1 MYKGLDIETCCEI
14 AWNVIQLKKI
24 PRTERMRISKEVTLI
39 RELKH
44 DNIIRFVNGWHN
56 KEKDEVVF
64 ITEMVTGGS
73 LRSYLRTIIK
83 NPILR
88 VIKGW
93 CK

>member
-1 MYKGLDIETCCEI
+1 
-14 AWNVIQLKKI
+14 
-24 PRTERMRISKEVTLI
+24 MRISKEVTLI

-73 LRSYLRTIIK
+73 LRSYIRSIIK
-83 NPILR
+83 HPILR

-93 CK
+93 CKQVLQGLRYLHEH